1 MENKNPWKLEKDNED
16 NFLWELEDS
25 IDASNFKTI
34 TLHCDSIEWIEK
46 YIYENEEIKK
56 IHSFDSGS
64 ITIPVNEEF
73 DVSIFN
79 SGLHNFSIYDLGG
92 KYSFLGGYKEFDPE
106 EDELIDSYGDDV
118 FDLLDDEGTDSST
131 IILAGIT
138 VKNNY

>member
-1 MENKNPWKLEKDNED
+1 MENKNLWKLKKDNED

-25 IDASNFKTI
+25 IDDSKFKTI
-34 TLHCDSIEWIEK
+34 TLHCDSIEWVEK
-46 YIYENEEIKK
+46 YIYEKEEIK
-56 IHSFDSGS
+56 ITHSYDRGS

-79 SGLHNFSIYDLGG
+79 SGLHNFSIYDLDG

-106 EDELIDSYGDDV
+106 EDELIDSYGDDI

-131 IILAGIT
+131 IILSGIT
-138 VKNNY
+138 VKK

>member
-25 IDASNFKTI
+25 IDASKFNTI

-56 IHSFDSGS
+56 KHFFDSGS

-118 FDLLDDEGTDSST
+118 FDLLDDEGTVSST
-131 IILAGIT
+131 IILSGIT